1 MILIILV
8 HDKMSNLSDNQ
19 LRKYIKHT

>member
-8 HDKMSNLSDNQ
+8 HDKMSNF
-19 LRKYIKHT
+19 